1 MKYLLL
7 FIIGSLLIASCTVNK
22 LTGKS
27 QLSLLSDD
35 EILHSSDSMYRDYLM
50 KHKVISTRGDIDVQ
64 MVQRVGKKI
73 VQAVNKYYSDRNMQ
87 SLLNNYRWEYHL
99 VQDSQVNAWCMP
111 GGKIVVYTGI
121 LPMVKTEA
129 ELAVIMGHEVSH
141 ALLNHGKQRM
151 SQSILLNL
159 GGLALS
165 TAVAEKS
172 SRTKSNIELAY
183 GIGTQVGLALP
194 FSRKHENEADQ
205 FGLIWTAMAGYNPNE
220 AITLWQRMSDS
231 NSKEVPEFFRTHPT
245 EVNRIKALN
254 AFIPQALKYYKQ

>member
-1 MKYLLL
+1 MKYFLLL
-7 FIIGSLLIASCTVNK
+7 IIGSMLIASCAVNK

-35 EILHSSDSMYRDYLM
+35 EILHTSDSMYRDYL
-50 KHKVISTRGDIDVQ
+50 KKSKVISTRSDVDVQ

-87 SLLNNYRWEYHL
+87 SQLNNYRWEYQL
-99 VQDSQVNAWCMP
+99 VQDPQVNAWCMP

-121 LPMVKTEA
+121 LTMTKTEA

-151 SQSILLNL
+151 SQSMLLNL

-165 TAVAEKS
+165 SAVADKS

-194 FSRKHENEADQ
+194 FSRKHETEADQ
-205 FGLIWTAMAGYNPNE
+205 YGLIWTAMAGYNPNE
-220 AITLWQRMSDS
+220 AIPLWERMNNA
-231 NSKEVPEFFRTHPT
+231 NSKEIPEFFRTHPT
-245 EVNRIKALN
+245 EVNRIRALR
-254 AFIPQALKYYKQ
+254 AYMPQAMKFYRQ